1 MLTGVPS
8 TEAGWDQFYEDF
20 DMDGSFD
27 WYGLDYTHIR
37 DAVQQEL
44 PAANCRL
51 QAKILHV
58 GCGNSVFP
66 EELWKDGFKDV
77 TNVDVS
83 EVVID
88 QCRQK
93 HSHGELSAMEFK
105 TMDATNLQYG
115 DEVFDLIIDKGT
127 VDALMCM
134 GVSGSD
140 KGRRMVKEA
149 YRVCKAGGC
158 LIVISYGEYA
168 QRLALMN
175 QSPWESVKHV
185 ALSAIHTVLGAKVH
199 VYIGRKRGEN
209 ELFHVFPK
217 F

>member
-1 MLTGVPS
+1 MEPRRVVDSP
-8 TEAGWDQFYEDF
+8 TEMPQ
-20 DMDGSFD
+20 
-27 WYGLDYTHIR
+27 
-37 DAVQQEL
+37 
-44 PAANCRL
+44 
-51 QAKILHV
+51 
-58 GCGNSVFP
+58 
-66 EELWKDGFKDV
+66 
-77 TNVDVS
+77 
-83 EVVID
+83 
-88 QCRQK
+88 
-93 HSHGELSAMEFK
+93 
-105 TMDATNLQYG
+105 
-115 DEVFDLIIDKGT
+115 
-127 VDALMCM
+127 
-134 GVSGSD
+134 
-140 KGRRMVKEA
+140 EA